1 MKRHMSLG
9 GKMARHLILEL
20 WGCNEKAIDSENTI
34 KDVLKRCIDTFND
47 ILIDIKIH
55 KFNPQG
61 LSAVAML
68 NGSFMS
74 IHSWPEVGY
83 VAVDIY
89 TTSKDAD
96 LNKSAIIVKE
106 SLMPEKIQAL
116 NFERESDQG
125 I

>member
-1 MKRHMSLG
+1 MSLG